1 MKYLEGTMI
10 GKSYFLFSLLQVGL
24 SQDSKAN
31 TPEEVTA
38 EKGSCVQIP
47 CNYSYPM
54 YLANRPRVGI
64 WHYDK
69 SGTVTTAFHSKD
81 HNIISPQFQHRTR
94 LSGDLNDDNCS
105 LIINNVRWQ
114 DVGRYYFRIE
124 FDDGN
129 KFNYK
134 PGTRLQVS
142 AQEWQGETQQL
153 VTAQEGSCVQIPCHY
168 SYPSCLGNQSRC
180 GVWFNAESETSEI
193 AFHSKDHKHVLPRLR
208 HRTRLSGDLKD
219 GDCSLII
226 INIRRE
232 DAGPYYFRIEF
243 EDGPNHSYHPFTRLQ
258 VSAEPSQ
265 EWKGETQQ
273 LVTAQEGSCVQIPC
287 HYSYPSCLGNQSRVG
302 VWFNEESGRS
312 QLAFHS
318 KDHKHELPRFHH
330 RTRLSGDLKDGE
342 CSLIINNITRED
354 AGPYYF
360 RIEFDDGP
368 SHSYHPVTR
377 LQVSAEPS
385 QEWKG
390 EIQQLVTAQEGSCVQ
405 IPCHYSY
412 PSCLGNQSRGG
423 VWFNAESGTT
433 EIAFHSKDHN
443 HELPRLR
450 HRTRLSGDLKD
461 GECSLIINNITR
473 EDAGPYYF
481 RIEFDGGPSHSYHP
495 VTRLNVSDFTD
506 KPTIFPVEII
516 EGKSVDI
523 SCTFNTT
530 CNGTAP
536 VLTWDTLTDVPGSVS
551 NTVTQHGVTLTY
563 TSVLSLTP
571 SLRHHGQ
578 NLTCR
583 LRYPSVSSERTLVL
597 NVTYKP
603 EMSQKSECTR
613 KAEEITCICVANS
626 NPPGVLTWHL
636 PDANISDNQTHGH
649 LVSHLVRDGH
659 LVIGSL
665 ILTGPHNEEE
675 VTASCSVR
683 NPHGEA
689 MFKVYLWAKDRN
701 SNKWTIGLLT
711 AGIILSVFVIGILIF
726 FYVTKIKT
734 LNKER
739 VSETNVISLSSPPV
753 SVEHQANQNIPLTE
767 PQNTTGDTTRE
778 GKAPAPQ
785 DPSEGAMGGDTECGS
800 AEKPDDL
807 LYASINFSK
816 PSQW

>member
-24 SQDSKAN
+24 SQEWKAN
-31 TPEEVTA
+31 IPEKLTA

-54 YLANRPRVGI
+54 HLASRPRVGI
-64 WHYDK
+64 WYYDN
-69 SGTVTTAFHSKD
+69 SGTTAFHSKD
-81 HNIISPQFQHRTR
+81 QNIISTQFQHRTR
-94 LSGDLNDDNCS
+94 LSGDLEDDNCS
-105 LIINNVRWQ
+105 LIINNVRQQ
-114 DVGRYYFRIE
+114 DAGRYYFRIE
-124 FDDGN
+124 FEDHN
-129 KFNYK
+129 KYSYE
-134 PGTRLQVS
+134 PVTQLQVS
-142 AQEWQGETQQL
+142 AQEWKGETPRQ
-153 VTAQEGSCVQIPCHY
+153 VTAQEGLCVQIPCHY
-168 SYPSCLGNQSRC
+168 SYPSRLGNQSRG
-180 GVWFNAESETSEI
+180 GVWFNEESGRSQI
-193 AFHSKDHKHVLPRLR
+193 AFHSKDHKHELPRLR

-226 INIRRE
+226 INIK
-232 DAGPYYFRIEF
+232 
-243 EDGPNHSYHPFTRLQ
+243 Q
-258 VSAEPSQ
+258 
-265 EWKGETQQ
+265 
-273 LVTAQEGSCVQIPC
+273 
-287 HYSYPSCLGNQSRVG
+287 
-302 VWFNEESGRS
+302 
-312 QLAFHS
+312 
-318 KDHKHELPRFHH
+318 
-330 RTRLSGDLKDGE
+330 
-342 CSLIINNITRED
+342 ED

-368 SHSYHPVTR
+368 GHSYHPFTR